1 MQHNHGRLG
10 NQIFYFCTG
19 YVIAKRLGRTL
30 YVPYNQAEERDFN
43 VMRRMLWTTEIFPR
57 LRPLYTIFEQS
68 SISQTVVP
76 FAYNQTNQ
84 PACCL
89 YEDPTKFAHHRAKF
103 LLLDIKFA
111 QNIRFIEDYLA
122 EIAELLTFAEDVR
135 NQGKSAVRRLSFGY
149 ANAMCVHIR
158 MKDFVTLN
166 VSTDAGSTIRIT
178 RQIARRKG
186 LEKFLVFGDDPLF
199 MKSIAD
205 NLELDEEGKR
215 RYIAD
220 ISTFSEGVDLFV
232 ASQVCGAFFISAAT
246 STFGWWLAF
255 FTNNQRAIYYMDDK
269 RSMWDK
275 TPGEHLFLRSWKPVI

>member
-89 YEDPTKFAHHRAKF
+89 YEDPMKFAHHRAKF

-135 NQGKSAVRRLSFGY
+135 NQGKSAVRRLTFGY

-178 RQIARRKG
+178 RQIARR
-186 LEKFLVFGDDPLF
+186 
-199 MKSIAD
+199 KSIAD

-275 TPGEHLFLRSWKPVI
+275 TPGEHLFL